1 MRINNNMLTN
11 PECQAKT
18 DEELV
23 FLVLKNPDNFLYI
36 MDRYQAPLLR
46 FIRRISGVSLA
57 DAEDI
62 LQEVYI
68 KVYKNLNSFDI
79 SLKFS
84 SWIYRITRN
93 HVISENR
100 KKRHYQE
107 FLLDEDDT
115 GENKFISRIDLPKEI
130 DNVLNQEM
138 IAKVLTNMDEKYRE
152 ALVLRFLEEMDYQEM
167 ADILKKPIGTVG
179 TLINRA
185 KKVFYEELKKQKI
198 IIN

>member
-1 MRINNNMLTN
+1 MLDVGSS
-11 PECQAKT
+11 QAKT

-23 FLVLKNPDNFLYI
+23 PLVLENPDDFLYI
-36 MDRYQAPLLR
+36 MNRYQAPLLR

-57 DAEDI
+57 DAEDA

-68 KVYKNLNSFDI
+68 KVYKNLNSFDT

-100 KKRHYQE
+100 KKRNHQE
-107 FLLDEDDT
+107 FLLDEDDA

-130 DNVLNQEM
+130 DNILDRQT
-138 IAKVLTNMDEKYRE
+138 ITKVLASIDEKYRE
-152 ALVLRFLEEMDYQEM
+152 VLILRFLEEMDYQEM
-167 ADILKKPIGTVG
+167 ADVLKKPIGTVG

-198 IIN
+198 IIK

>member
-1 MRINNNMLTN
+1 MLTAE
-11 PECQAKT
+11 ECQAKT

-23 FLVLKNPDNFLYI
+23 PLVLKNPDDFLYI
-36 MDRYQAPLLR
+36 MNRYQTPLLR

-57 DAEDI
+57 DAEDV

-68 KVYKNLNSFDI
+68 KVYKNLNSFDT

-100 KKRHYQE
+100 KKKNHQE

-115 GENKFISRIDLPKEI
+115 GENKFISRIDLSKEI
-130 DNVLNQEM
+130 DNVLNRET
-138 IAKVLTNMDEKYRE
+138 IAKVLANLDEKYRE

-167 ADILKKPIGTVG
+167 ADVLKKPIGTVG

-198 IIN
+198 IIK